1 MTSLTEYTYIRPFV
15 ATYTPGGICHVAI
28 LAVVHFPE
36 DTSTDVINRLRRLEG
51 QIRGIQRLVDEGAE
65 CRAIVTQLA
74 AAKGAL
80 DRVGFKLMAA
90 ALAEPDPSADMD
102 ELEKLFLKLS

>member
-1 MTSLTEYTYIRPFV
+1 MR
-15 ATYTPGGICHVAI
+15 
-28 LAVVHFPE
+28 FPNE
-36 DTSTDVINRLRRLEG
+36 INADVITRLRRLEG
-51 QIRGIQRLVDEGAE
+51 QIRGLQRMVEEGEE
-65 CRAIVTQLA
+65 CRDIVTQLA

-90 ALAEPDPSADMD
+90 AMANRDPDTEVD